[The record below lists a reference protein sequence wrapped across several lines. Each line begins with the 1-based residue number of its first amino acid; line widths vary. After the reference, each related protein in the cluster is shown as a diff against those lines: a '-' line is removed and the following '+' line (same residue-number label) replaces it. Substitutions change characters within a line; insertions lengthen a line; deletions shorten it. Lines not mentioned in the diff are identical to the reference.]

1 MEIDLTDAAKSD
13 LKKHKRSG
21 NKVVCKKI
29 ENLLLAIA
37 DNPYDGIGQPE
48 ELKHDLTGFWSR
60 RINLAHRI
68 IYSVDEK
75 NQLVTVHSL
84 VGHYEK

>member
-13 LKKHKRSG
+13 LKKHKLSG

-84 VGHYEK
+84 FGHYEK

>member
-1 MEIDLTDAAKSD
+1 MEIDLTDAAKSY
-13 LKKHKRSG
+13 LKKHKLSG

-48 ELKHDLTGFWSR
+48 ELKHDLTGFW
-60 RINLAHRI
+60 
-68 IYSVDEK
+68 
-75 NQLVTVHSL
+75 
-84 VGHYEK
+84 